1 MSSNISF
8 SKTFEKLDYFTYPK
22 NTLFF
27 KTCGRLTSGHLKH
40 HILKQRIH
48 NIYHTFIYIY
58 IYLYLIYTIC
68 LYLEITILLMWAYFL
83 FIRMGYGCH
92 QIQRELARNK

>member
-40 HILKQRIH
+40 HILKQGIH
-48 NIYHTFIYIY
+48 NIYYTFIYIY
-58 IYLYLIYTIC
+58 LSLFNIYYILIYMH
-68 LYLEITILLMWAYFL
+68 LFGDNYPFNVGVLLIY
-83 FIRMGYGCH
+83 
-92 QIQRELARNK
+92 